1 MMNNIK
7 NVEVQA
13 AEQIKKNKE
22 EAKKVIKSPDKF
34 DLLISETYKVAE
46 NIPIHGIFSATL

>member
-22 EAKKVIKSPDKF
+22 EAKKVIVDIRN
-34 DLLISETYKVAE
+34 L
-46 NIPIHGIFSATL
+46 

>member
-22 EAKKVIKSPDKF
+22 EAKRLLKVQIN
-34 DLLISETYKVAE
+34 LIC
-46 NIPIHGIFSATL
+46 